1 MAFIAISLDGF
12 DVDRSYRGTQSTCA
26 CRSLEE
32 WKLLKELVA
41 AEGTGNWRQKAATLA
56 TGRTAKALEL
66 KWARHGGVL
75 TPQVRRLFW
84 LRRFRCAYV

>member
-1 MAFIAISLDGF
+1 M
-12 DVDRSYRGTQSTCA
+12 Q
-26 CRSLEE
+26 E
-32 WKLLKELVA
+32 WKLLNELVA
-41 AEGTGNWRQKAATLA
+41 AEGTGNWRQKAETLA

-84 LRRFRCAYV
+84 LKRFRS

>member
-1 MAFIAISLDGF
+1 MLIHRI
-12 DVDRSYRGTQSTCA
+12 DRIVEHNHLA

-41 AEGTGNWRQKAATLA
+41 AEGTGNWRQKAETLA

-75 TPQVRRLFW
+75 TPQVRRS
-84 LRRFRCAYV
+84 